1 MSILALNLEQDVSP
15 CPHPSSSV
23 RSLSFTKCHAWAL
36 STLADFA
43 LDVNDVGNPG
53 FSSFS
58 LLHRETRR
66 GGGGVFLAP
75 CCSSQFFLWRIF
87 EPGSEGEGV
96 CVCVGKGEVATSKT
110 TTGVYDVTLRSSV
123 GRSVCSTCVV
133 HLAVVVAFSHIEF
146 LK

>member
-1 MSILALNLEQDVSP
+1 MSILTLNLEQDVSP
-15 CPHPSSSV
+15 CPLPYSSV

-58 LLHRETRR
+58 LLHRAARR
-66 GGGGVFLAP
+66 GGGSFWPRTVLPSFSSGVY
-75 CCSSQFFLWRIF
+75 SSLGAR
-87 EPGSEGEGV
+87 EREY
-96 CVCVGKGEVATSKT
+96 VCVGKGEVATSKT
-110 TTGVYDVTLRSSV
+110 TTSVYDVTLRSSV

-133 HLAVVVAFSHIEF
+133 HLAVVVAFSQIEF